1 MISNILN
8 EYERFLYR
16 EEKSDATIKKYL
28 RDVHSFLL
36 WKKERE
42 LCKDLVI
49 QWKDYLTESGYSV
62 RSINSMLASVHHY
75 LVFLG
80 REECRVRILKLQ
92 PRIFTRPEQELDRED
107 YLKLLN
113 AARQKPRLYLILQTI
128 SATGIRVSELKCFT
142 VEAVR
147 RGEVMVNSKK
157 KSRPVLIPRKLRA
170 ELLRYAGRY
179 GITEGIIFRTRNGR
193 PVDRSNIWA
202 EMKKLAKSAGVI
214 LTKVYPHNLRKLF
227 ARSFYEIKKD
237 IAKLADVLGHS
248 SIETTRIYI
257 MTRGGEHEE
266 ILNQMNMVL

>member
-1 MISNILN
+1 MISNILT

-80 REECRVRILKLQ
+80 REDCRVRILKLQ

-193 PVDRSNIWA
+193 PVDRSNLWA

>member
-8 EYERFLYR
+8 EYEWFLYR

-80 REECRVRILKLQ
+80 REDCRVRILKLQ

-157 KSRPVLIPRKLRA
+157 SRPVLIPRKLRA

-193 PVDRSNIWA
+193 PVDRSNLWA